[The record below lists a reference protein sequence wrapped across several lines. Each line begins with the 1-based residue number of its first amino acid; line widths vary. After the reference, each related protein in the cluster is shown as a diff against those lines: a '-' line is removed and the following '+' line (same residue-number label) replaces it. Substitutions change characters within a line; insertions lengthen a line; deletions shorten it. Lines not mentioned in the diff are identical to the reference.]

1 MYYLAY
7 YKYVLKNRVYF
18 SWKSML

>member
-1 MYYLAY
+1 MYYLAC
-7 YKYVLKNRVYF
+7 YKYVFKNRVYF